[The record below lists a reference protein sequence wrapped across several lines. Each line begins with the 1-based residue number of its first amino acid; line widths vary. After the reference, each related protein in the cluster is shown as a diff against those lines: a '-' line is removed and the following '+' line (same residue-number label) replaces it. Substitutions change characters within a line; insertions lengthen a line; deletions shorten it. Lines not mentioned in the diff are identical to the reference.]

1 MTADNSSPQSFD
13 GLALQ
18 KSVFPVHA
26 VIAGLLAAFVGYAL
40 SWYIGLIEGNF
51 ALLLLLATVVTGI
64 YWLAERFYFLPRRRE
79 AAARLEAEAA
89 ARRPVARPTRLRPMT
104 ETELLANLYPDDG
117 YRAVVVDNYDIYVK
131 TDPSIPV
138 PAAYSNVSLDN
149 NDGLVIIESND
160 YNRDLGGGNVQ
171 VGYQVGCQVNVG
183 GIDVGLTGGLYLPL
197 STNTTASPLPIIGGS
212 LNFPVQPGQV
222 VVVKV
227 LNKDFK
233 KKVVSLQLSGVEMT
247 VQSCG
252 GYAQARSFITVLAT
266 DNYSTEG
273 GTVTGNSG
281 AIQTTLYGTPF
292 SLG

>member
-1 MTADNSSPQSFD
+1 MFTEDPLTAIRTAWRRSASILAVGTAAVVALTGVGVGDAAAGRLPNGYKRTSGID
-13 GLALQ
+13 GQ
-18 KSVFPVHA
+18 
-26 VIAGLLAAFVGYAL
+26 
-40 SWYIGLIEGNF
+40 
-51 ALLLLLATVVTGI
+51 VVTLKRVNEFAFAQESG
-64 YWLAERFYFLPRRRE
+64 AFN
-79 AAARLEAEAA
+79 A
-89 ARRPVARPTRLRPMT
+89 VARSAQVAGTFTAR
-104 ETELLANLYPDDG
+104 
-117 YRAVVVDNYDIYVK
+117 I
-131 TDPSIPV
+131 
-138 PAAYSNVSLDN
+138 
-149 NDGLVIIESND
+149 
-160 YNRDLGGGNVQ
+160 NRGGGNVQ

-183 GIDVGLTGGLYLPL
+183 GLDVGFTGGLYLPL

-252 GYAQARSFITVLAT
+252 GYAQARSFITVLAA
-266 DNYSTEG
+266 DDYSTAD

>member
-1 MTADNSSPQSFD
+1 M
-13 GLALQ
+13 
-18 KSVFPVHA
+18 
-26 VIAGLLAAFVGYAL
+26 
-40 SWYIGLIEGNF
+40 
-51 ALLLLLATVVTGI
+51 
-64 YWLAERFYFLPRRRE
+64 
-79 AAARLEAEAA
+79 
-89 ARRPVARPTRLRPMT
+89 
-104 ETELLANLYPDDG
+104 
-117 YRAVVVDNYDIYVK
+117 
-131 TDPSIPV
+131 
-138 PAAYSNVSLDN
+138 
-149 NDGLVIIESND
+149 
-160 YNRDLGGGNVQ
+160 
-171 VGYQVGCQVNVG
+171 
-183 GIDVGLTGGLYLPL
+183 
-197 STNTTASPLPIIGGS
+197 PIIGGS

>member
-1 MTADNSSPQSFD
+1 MTAIRTAWKRRSASI
-13 GLALQ
+13 LA
-18 KSVFPVHA
+18 VGTAA
-26 VIAGLLAAFVGYAL
+26 VVALAGMGVG
-40 SWYIGLIEGNF
+40 E
-51 ALLLLLATVVTGI
+51 AT
-64 YWLAERFYFLPRRRE
+64 
-79 AAARLEAEAA
+79 AARLPNGYKRTTGIDGQVVTLKRVNEFAFAQESGAFNA
-89 ARRPVARPTRLRPMT
+89 VARSAQVAGTFTAR
-104 ETELLANLYPDDG
+104 
-117 YRAVVVDNYDIYVK
+117 I
-131 TDPSIPV
+131 
-138 PAAYSNVSLDN
+138 
-149 NDGLVIIESND
+149 
-160 YNRDLGGGNVQ
+160 NRGGGNVQ